1 MSKKWKWWG
10 VRGGRGYMNKFLWLK
25 DSTVVDR
32 WWEQLRYSMSAKLKY
47 FIFDVMPD
55 ISNKSR
61 GMRGIMNRTHNSMS
75 FICIPMKF
83 ESAVDEVVTY
93 CTEVCLFQLFSWI
106 CIQKVVWEM
115 CENDTKES
123 SFMNLTKNHW

>member
-1 MSKKWKWWG
+1 
-10 VRGGRGYMNKFLWLK
+10 
-25 DSTVVDR
+25 
-32 WWEQLRYSMSAKLKY
+32 MSAKLKY

-93 CTEVCLFQLFSWI
+93 CTEVCFLGGVNLY
-106 CIQKVVWEM
+106 
-115 CENDTKES
+115 TES
-123 SFMNLTKNHW
+123 SLRNA